1 MSLNIL
7 AERIHNG
14 NKNRGFWDEK
24 RNVGEMLML
33 VVTEL
38 SEALEAHRSGKMFN
52 KANKINFLESDDMV
66 QSFKDNIKDTFEDE
80 IADAMI
86 RLLDMCGGLGIDI
99 DFHLSSKVLYNST
112 RPYKHGKKY

>member
-14 NKNRGFWDEK
+14 NKNRGFWDTE

-38 SEALEAHRSGKMFN
+38 SEALEAHRSGKFFN
-52 KANKINFLESDDMV
+52 KANKINYLESEDMV
-66 QSFKDNIKDTFEDE
+66 QAFKDNVKDTFEDE

-99 DFHLSSKVLYNST
+99 DFHVSSKVLYNST

>member
-7 AERIHNG
+7 AERIYNG
-14 NKNRGFWDEK
+14 NKNRGFWDNE

-52 KANKINFLESDDMV
+52 KANKISFLEAEDMV
-66 QSFKDNIKDTFEDE
+66 QSFKDNVKDTFEDE

-86 RLLDMCGGLGIDI
+86 RLFDMCGGLGIDI
-99 DFHLSSKVLYNST
+99 DFHVSSKVLYNST
-112 RPYKHGKKY
+112 RAYKHGKKY